1 MLTAL
6 FAYFFFITKG
16 IFLLI
21 QKRTVS
27 CFEVYDSNT
36 FFFKLREI
44 ANVLKIVS
52 KVVKNTVFF
61 SCVLLS
67 LISLHG
73 YRYFFSHFA
82 SHTQNLTVK
91 KLTVITTADKSENL

>member
-61 SCVLLS
+61 FVCSAILDFVCIVIVIFS
-67 LISLHG
+67 RISLHTL
-73 YRYFFSHFA
+73 R
-82 SHTQNLTVK
+82 
-91 KLTVITTADKSENL
+91 I